1 MIYLDNAATTF
12 PKPEC
17 VYRAMEEAGRNYGVN
32 AGRGSYALAREASAV
47 IEETREWIKCL
58 SGADSVAEVVFTP
71 SATVACN
78 QVFGGLEWKKEDVV
92 YVSPFEH
99 NAVMRVLHLLQ
110 KRYGFAIEELALE
123 EETLELDLEKIR
135 FQFLRK
141 KPTVV
146 AVTHVSNVTGYIV
159 PVEDVAKSAAEQG
172 AVVVV
177 DGSQGLGLVPVCLKN
192 LPVDFYIFAGH
203 KTLYGPV
210 GTGGF
215 LQSGRIALKP
225 YLAGGTG
232 SSSLD
237 LEMSYDVTGLEP
249 GSPNV
254 PAIAGLRAAVA
265 ELCGKDMG
273 RMWES
278 HGELGSVARGESLEE
293 FCGKDMEQLRQSHG
307 ELGSLARWESP
318 EEFCGKEGGF
328 VWEKVSEILEREQGM
343 AKYLIDRLGKIPG
356 VKLYMPKDRKRRAGI
371 VAFNVEGYQASE
383 VGMLLD
389 EDYGIAVRTGY
400 QCAPLI
406 HKYLRT
412 EEFLGVVR
420 AGVGRFT
427 TEEELEALADAVREI
442 AEG

>member
-146 AVTHVSNVTGYIV
+146 AVTHVSNVTGYIL
-159 PVEDVAKSAAEQG
+159 PVEEVAKSAAEQG

-225 YLAGGTG
+225 FLAGGTG

-237 LEMSYDVTGLEP
+237 LEMYSDVTGLEP

-278 HGELGSVARGESLEE
+278 RGELGRAARG
-293 FCGKDMEQLRQSHG
+293 
-307 ELGSLARWESP
+307 ESP
-318 EEFCGKEGGF
+318 EEFLGKERG
-328 VWEKVSEILEREQGM
+328 VAWEKVSEILEREQGM
-343 AKYLIDRLGKIPG
+343 TEYLIDRLEKIPG
-356 VKLYMPKDRKRRAGI
+356 VKLYLPKDRKRRAGI
-371 VAFNVEGYQASE
+371 VAFNVEGYLASE

>member
-110 KRYGFAIEELALE
+110 KKYGFAIEELALE

-146 AVTHVSNVTGYIV
+146 AVTHVSNVTGYIL
-159 PVEDVAKSAAEQG
+159 PVEEVAKSAAEQG

-254 PAIAGLRAAVA
+254 PAIAGLRAAVV
-265 ELCGKDMG
+265 ELCG
-273 RMWES
+273 E
-278 HGELGSVARGESLEE
+278 A
-293 FCGKDMEQLRQSHG
+293 
-307 ELGSLARWESP
+307 
-318 EEFCGKEGGF
+318 GGIA
-328 VWEKVSEILEREQGM
+328 WEKVAEVLEREQRM
-343 AKYLIDRLGKIPG
+343 AEYLINRLGKIPG
-356 VKLYMPKDRKRRAGI
+356 VKLYLPKDRKRRAGI

-406 HKYLRT
+406 HKHLQT

>member
-1 MIYLDNAATTF
+1 MEDMIYLDNAATTF

-32 AGRGSYALAREASAV
+32 AGRGSYALARMASAV
-47 IEETREWIKCL
+47 IEETREWIKRL
-58 SGADSVAEVVFTP
+58 AGADSVAEVVFTP

-78 QVFGGLEWKKEDVV
+78 QVFGGLDWKEEDVV

-99 NAVMRVLHLLQ
+99 NAVMRVLYLLQ
-110 KRYGFAIEELALE
+110 KKYGFTIEELALQ
-123 EETLELDLEKIR
+123 EETLELDMEKIR

-146 AVTHVSNVTGYIV
+146 AVTHVSNVTGYIL
-159 PVEDVAKSAAEQG
+159 PVEEVAKLAAEQG

-203 KTLYGPV
+203 KTLYGPM

-215 LQSGRIALKP
+215 LQSGRVALKP
-225 YLAGGTG
+225 FLAGGTG
-232 SSSLD
+232 SNSLD
-237 LEMSYDVTGLEP
+237 LEMSADVTGLEP

-254 PAIAGLRAAVA
+254 AAIAGLRAAVA
-265 ELCGKDMG
+265 ELCGK
-273 RMWES
+273 S
-278 HGELGSVARGESLEE
+278 
-293 FCGKDMEQLRQSHG
+293 
-307 ELGSLARWESP
+307 
-318 EEFCGKEGGF
+318 GGF
-328 VWEKVSEILEREQGM
+328 LEREQEM
-343 AKYLIDRLGKIPG
+343 TEYFIDRLGKIPG
-356 VKLYMPKDRKRRAGI
+356 VRLYLPEDRKRHAGI

-383 VGMLLD
+383 VGMILD
-389 EDYGIAVRTGY
+389 EDYRIAVRTGY

-406 HKYLRT
+406 HKYLKAD
-412 EEFLGVVR
+412 EFLGVVR
-420 AGVGRFT
+420 VGVGWFT
-427 TEEELEALADAVREI
+427 TEAELEALVDAVREI